1 MRHEFKFNEDY
12 AFLIF
17 ISVVSSLLFLFSG
30 VNVLSVLLTGIFLYI
45 YLRFVY
51 FLWSLIRRLIGRG
64 HPDA

>member
-17 ISVVSSLLFLFSG
+17 ISFVSSVLFLFSG
-30 VNVLSVLLTGIFLYI
+30 VSLLSVLVTGIFMYI

-51 FLWSLIRRLIGRG
+51 FLWSLILRLIGRG
-64 HPDA
+64 RPDA